1 MSLRTF
7 ARRTLSNYQR
17 AKVVSQRVKK
27 GDGRQV
33 GFWESPSS
41 SSLAAKERTV
51 ACEETEK
58 LARRKRRHRLR
69 R

>member
-1 MSLRTF
+1 M
-7 ARRTLSNYQR
+7 A
-17 AKVVSQRVKK
+17 SQRVKK

-33 GFWESPSS
+33 GFGESPSSS

-51 ACEETEK
+51 ACEENEK
-58 LARRKRRHRLR
+58 LARRERRHRLR